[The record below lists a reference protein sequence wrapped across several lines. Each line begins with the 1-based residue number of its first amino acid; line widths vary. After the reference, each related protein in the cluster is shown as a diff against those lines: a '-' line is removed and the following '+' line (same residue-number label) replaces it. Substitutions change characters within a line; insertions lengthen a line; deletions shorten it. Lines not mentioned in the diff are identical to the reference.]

1 MTTSA
6 AALSP
11 PAAGSAAKTP
21 LRRVLGKFATGGRG
35 DRLPE
40 RPGSRGRP
48 GQLVHLRVPHT
59 ADGALLHQHRVR
71 TWPYIEKSG
80 SFAASFLA
88 DGQRAAAERF
98 WRSDHDRFAG
108 SPVTTATTGAPVLS
122 EALGYVDCRVSDVL
136 TRDDHYV
143 VLGEVVDAG
152 VLNAA
157 GPCSSSRAPGTRHRT
172 PPHERE
178 TARGASRRP

>member
-11 PAAGSAAKTP
+11 PASGTAAKPP
-21 LRRVLGKFATGGRG
+21 LRRVLGKFATGVAVIASQSDQGPVG
-35 DRLPE
+35 VLVNSFTSVSLTP
-40 RPGSRGRP
+40 PTVLFCISTGS
-48 GQLVHLRVPHT
+48 
-59 ADGALLHQHRVR
+59 R

-80 SFAASFLA
+80 FFAASFLA

-98 WRSDHDRFAG
+98 WRSDDDRFSG

-136 TRDDHYV
+136 IRDDHYV
-143 VLGEVVDAG
+143 VLGEVLDAG
-152 VLNAA
+152 VLNT
-157 GPCSSSRAPGTRHRT
+157 GRPLLFF
-172 PPHERE
+172 E
-178 TARGASRRP
+178 GAWNTSQEPAV

>member
-21 LRRVLGKFATGGRG
+21 LRRVLGKFATGVAVIASQSDQGPVG
-35 DRLPE
+35 VLVNSFTSVSLTP
-40 RPGSRGRP
+40 PTVLFCISTGS
-48 GQLVHLRVPHT
+48 
-59 ADGALLHQHRVR
+59 R

-122 EALGYVDCRVSDVL
+122 EALGYVDCRVSDIL

-152 VLNAA
+152 VLNA
-157 GPCSSSRAPGTRHRT
+157 GRPLLFF
-172 PPHERE
+172 E
-178 TARGASRRP
+178 GAWNTSQDPAA

>member
-21 LRRVLGKFATGGRG
+21 LRRVLGKFATGVAVIASQSDQGPVG
-35 DRLPE
+35 V
-40 RPGSRGRP
+40 
-48 GQLVHLRVPHT
+48 LVNSFTSVSLNT

-71 TWPYIEKSG
+71 TWPYIGEDPAPSPP
-80 SFAASFLA
+80 SFLA

-122 EALGYVDCRVSDVL
+122 EALCYVDCR
-136 TRDDHYV
+136 
-143 VLGEVVDAG
+143 G
-152 VLNAA
+152 N
-157 GPCSSSRAPGTRHRT
+157 RT
-172 PPHERE
+172 
-178 TARGASRRP
+178 S

>member
-21 LRRVLGKFATGGRG
+21 LRRVLGKFATGVAVIASQSDQGPVG
-35 DRLPE
+35 VLVNSFTSVSLTP
-40 RPGSRGRP
+40 PTVLFCISTGS
-48 GQLVHLRVPHT
+48 
-59 ADGALLHQHRVR
+59 R
-71 TWPYIEKSG
+71 TWPYIEKAG

-122 EALGYVDCRVSDVL
+122 EALGYVDCRVSDIL

-152 VLNAA
+152 VLNA
-157 GPCSSSRAPGTRHRT
+157 GRPLLFF
-172 PPHERE
+172 E
-178 TARGASRRP
+178 GAWNTSQDPAA